1 LEPQQLKKKSFNLS
15 EITAKKRAEDE
26 AKANERVDDPSS
38 VKLTNVTY
46 DTSEEEILI
55 AMSKFGA
62 IEKVFIPISE
72 ENIRKNKI
80 AIVRFKKFSDSDRAI
95 EEKSVTINFSE
106 IKIERALRKNQPDRP
121 FRERTDR
128 PDDRGDRPYG
138 QRSDGKPWEQR
149 PPQ

>member
-1 LEPQQLKKKSFNLS
+1 MAKKKQFNLN

-46 DTSEEEILI
+46 DTTEDEIHE
-55 AMSKFGA
+55 AMSKFGM
-62 IEKVFIPISE
+62 IEKVFIPVSE

-106 IKIERALRKNQPDRP
+106 IKIERALRKN
-121 FRERTDR
+121 
-128 PDDRGDRPYG
+128 
-138 QRSDGKPWEQR
+138 
-149 PPQ
+149 